1 MFRPKTANYIIN
13 EKVTIDTTD
22 REDHTFCGIAFP
34 IQCKAILPVD
44 HLVINS
50 ISVRGGLGELSVYIS
65 KENPLES
72 GENPSSPSGNREN
85 NENVPYHLRQHQRE
99 NGNGN
104 GGSAVKMGK
113 IIMKEKYW
121 DKIYEQKHGPSFR
134 AYQQLDLSANPIVLK
149 PGEIR
154 GVYIHSTLDND
165 QAIVYDNQQNIKTH
179 DDQFITVLPG
189 RAHVST
195 TVFGTRPIWG
205 WGNAWRDNRE
215 FVGKI
220 SYGVVYK
227 LWNPSENLSFGNNF
241 RSLAR
246 VLFMCQRRWESPMSS
261 LSDDCIF
268 YILNMCRWDWM
279 EDSVESMR
287 NHKRNLNRQ
296 RIAETAAALAA
307 TEIETGGN
315 GDGDDDDDDSSYG
328 ENDAEADAEIGV
340 EEDEDEDSG
349 GNDTN
354 DANIPERMEIEVPDE
369 DEYDSDFVDSD
380 EDDGSDDDDGYEDH
394 QGSSSFNFYYYDDCG
409 SSGEE
414 EAAEEMQRERAERR
428 RLLWLRHHFVQ
439 RLEATDVNSS
449 GDDDSE

>member
-1 MFRPKTANYIIN
+1 MASMFRPKTANYIIN

-50 ISVRGGLGELSVYIS
+50 ISVRGGLGELSIYIS
-65 KENPLES
+65 KEDPS
-72 GENPSSPSGNREN
+72 GENPSSSSGNRE
-85 NENVPYHLRQHQRE
+85 
-99 NGNGN
+99 NGN

-121 DKIYEQKHGPSFR
+121 DKIYEQKHGPSFK
-134 AYQQLDLSANPIVLK
+134 AYQQLDLSANPIILK
-149 PGEIR
+149 PGEVR

-195 TVFGTRPIWG
+195 KVFGTRPIWG

-220 SYGVVYK
+220 AYGVVYK

-296 RIAETAAALAA
+296 RIAETAA
-307 TEIETGGN
+307 TGTGGN
-315 GDGDDDDDDSSYG
+315 GDDDDDSSYG
-328 ENDAEADAEIGV
+328 ENDAEADAEI
-340 EEDEDEDSG
+340 EIEEDEDSG

-354 DANIPERMEIEVPDE
+354 DANIPEQMEIEVPDE
-369 DEYDSDFVDSD
+369 DEYDSDFVGSD
-380 EDDGSDDDDGYEDH
+380 EDESEEDDGYEDH

-439 RLEATDVNSS
+439 RLVARDVDDS
-449 GDDDSE
+449 GDDDDDSE